1 MSINLQKGERISLK
15 KEAPGLKRVMCGL
28 GWDVAKRG
36 LFQAGGADFDLDAS
50 VLCLNT
56 DNKLER
62 IANVVYYANL
72 NHESGAIVHM
82 GDNLTGEGEGDD
94 EQIMVDLPTI
104 PNSITKL
111 VFAVNIYEAKAR
123 RHDFG
128 QVKNAFIRLVDLANN
143 REIVRYNLSGS
154 EFKGKT
160 GTLVAEVYR
169 QSDAWEMSALGEGLD
184 VSGLQE
190 LVGMYS

>member
-36 LFQAGGADFDLDAS
+36 LFQTGGADFDLDAS
-50 VLCLNT
+50 VLCLNA

-62 IANVVYYANL
+62 IADVVYYANL
-72 NHESGAIVHM
+72 NHESGALVHM

-104 PNSITKL
+104 PSGIVKL

-169 QSDAWEMSALGEGLD
+169 NDDAWEMSALGEGLD